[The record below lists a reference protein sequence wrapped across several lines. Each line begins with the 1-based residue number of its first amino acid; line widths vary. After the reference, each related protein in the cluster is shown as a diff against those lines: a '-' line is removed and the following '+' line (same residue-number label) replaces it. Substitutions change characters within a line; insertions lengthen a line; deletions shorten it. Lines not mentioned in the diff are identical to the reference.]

1 MKNGFVSMM
10 MVAGLLCFSQGS
22 FAQNSEL
29 PTKDVVVDLNDV
41 FVPGGFSS
49 DADAYV
55 VVNGLFPNGCYRWKG
70 AEVEHLDGRVHKIR
84 PVATVTQGLCIRVLV
99 PFTKEVKLGKL
110 EAGKHTLRFVDS
122 AGNYLEK
129 ELEIED

>member
-1 MKNGFVSMM
+1 MKNGFVF
-10 MVAGLLCFSQGS
+10 MVLAAGMLFSAQGAL
-22 FAQNSEL
+22 AQTEM

-70 AEVEHLDGRVHKIR
+70 ADVEHVSGTLHKIK

-99 PFTKEVKLGKL
+99 PFTKEVKLGRL
-110 EAGKHTLRFVDS
+110 SVGKHTLRFVDS